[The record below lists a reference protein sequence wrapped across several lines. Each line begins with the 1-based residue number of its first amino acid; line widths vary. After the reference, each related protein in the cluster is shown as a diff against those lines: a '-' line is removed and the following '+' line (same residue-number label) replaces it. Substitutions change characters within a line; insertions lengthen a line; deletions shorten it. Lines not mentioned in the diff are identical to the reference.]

1 MFRNMRIYRKLF
13 LSFGIVMLFTVAV
26 AVFGYCG
33 MNDPGKKDLWMGLLI
48 GFGAASLIVSLL
60 LSQLVARGISKPMS
74 ELVTVA
80 NKLAAGDMDVL
91 VEVKGQDEVGQLAAA
106 CKNMADAM
114 NRLLADTNMLASSL
128 LAGKLAIRV
137 DASQHQGEYGKIIES
152 FNTALEAI
160 IAPVDESISVLMNI
174 SNNDLTERLK
184 GTYSGDMKVLARAVN
199 TTIDHMTSIQNVF
212 IDLARGDWSK
222 LEEFEQDG
230 ARSEN
235 DLMVPAIIKTKNTL
249 NSLINDANLLTEQA
263 VSGNLDVRV
272 DAGRYEGQY
281 GQLIDGIN
289 SIIDA
294 IAAPLNEARGVLEA
308 MAANDFTA
316 GMSDGYHGSFANL
329 SQSINSVLDTLNQTL
344 SDINNAAE
352 QVASGTRQ
360 VASGSQALSQGA
372 TEQAGAIEQLNAS
385 LSEIAGQTRQN
396 AFNAGE
402 ASTLAVAARDNAVD
416 GNDRMKELQKAMGEI
431 NDASS
436 SISKII
442 KVIDEIAF
450 QTNLLALNAA
460 VEAARAGQHGKGFA
474 VVAEEVRN
482 LAQRSAG
489 AAKETT
495 SLIEESIK
503 KVKAGTKIANGT
515 AEALTRIVDG
525 VEKATELVGGI
536 ASASNEQAT
545 AVAQV
550 NKGIEQVSQVTQTN
564 SATAEESAAASEQLS
579 SQATLLMG
587 MVGRFSLRGQSV
599 AGGQRASFQPKDEAK
614 AMGTGRASRKPGIA
628 LNDREFGKY

>member
-1 MFRNMRIYRKLF
+1 MLKNMKILGKLT
-13 LSFGIVMLFTVAV
+13 LSFGIVVLFTIAV
-26 AVFGYCG
+26 AVFGLLGINDTAHKG
-33 MNDPGKKDLWMGLLI
+33 MWMNFLVV
-48 GFGAASLIVSLL
+48 FGVASIVVSVV
-60 LSQLVARGISKPMS
+60 LSQVVARSISKPMS
-74 ELVTVA
+74 KLVIVA
-80 NKLAAGDMDVL
+80 DKLAAGDMDVQ
-91 VEVKGQDEVGQLAAA
+91 VEVKGRDEVAQLAAA

-160 IAPVDESISVLMNI
+160 IAPVDQSISVLMNI
-174 SNNDLTERLK
+174 SNNDLTERLS

-199 TTIDHMTSIQNVF
+199 TTIDHMIGIQNVF

-222 LEEFEQDG
+222 LEEFEQAG
-230 ARSEN
+230 PRSEN

-249 NSLINDANLLTEQA
+249 NELINDANHLTEEA

-272 DAGRYEGQY
+272 DAGRYEGKY
-281 GQLIDGIN
+281 SQLIAGIN

-294 IAAPLNEARGVLEA
+294 IAAPLNEARVVLEG
-308 MAANDFTA
+308 MASNDFTT
-316 GMSDGYHGSFANL
+316 GMSDGYQGSFANL

-372 TEQAGAIEQLNAS
+372 TEQAGAIEELTAS
-385 LSEIAGQTRQN
+385 LNEIAGQTRQN
-396 AFNAGE
+396 AIHAGE
-402 ASTLAVAARDNAVD
+402 ASDLAVSARDNAVD
-416 GNDRMKELQKAMGEI
+416 GNGRMKELQLAMGEI
-431 NDASS
+431 NEASA

-495 SLIEESIK
+495 ALIEESIK

-515 AEALTRIVDG
+515 AEALNRIVDG
-525 VEKATELVGGI
+525 VEKATDLVGGI
-536 ASASNEQAT
+536 ATASNEQAT

-550 NKGIEQVSQVTQTN
+550 NRGIEQVSQVTQTN

-579 SQATLLMG
+579 SQATLLME

-599 AGGQRASFQPKDEAK
+599 AGGQRAAFQPKGEGK
-614 AMGTGRASRKPGIA
+614 AIGSGRAPRKPGIA